1 MTDVYHKRCDVSRM
15 LCCAVT
21 DLACCVGELAGQA
34 SDLTAKGRG
43 ERLDK
48 SHESNEERGRGG
60 WAQRGVCFRTEQ
72 REVDFGE
79 KH

>member
-1 MTDVYHKRCDVSRM
+1 M
-15 LCCAVT
+15 
-21 DLACCVGELAGQA
+21 
-34 SDLTAKGRG
+34 TAKGRG

-48 SHESNEERGRGG
+48 SNESNEERGRGG